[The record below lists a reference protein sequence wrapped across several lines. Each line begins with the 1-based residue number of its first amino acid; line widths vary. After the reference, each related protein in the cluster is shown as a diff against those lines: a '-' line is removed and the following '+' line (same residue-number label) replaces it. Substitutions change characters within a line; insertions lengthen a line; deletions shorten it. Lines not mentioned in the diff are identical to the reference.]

1 MAKTRQT
8 PVEEPTPQRRGRLFW
23 ICILVLLEAVVW
35 TVLSVAGVSE
45 TIATVVALVVGLGF
59 VLALRER
66 IWGADWREQLA
77 AERAKRPR

>member
-8 PVEEPTPQRRGRLFW
+8 PVEEPPARRGRLFW

-35 TVLSVAGVSE
+35 TILSVIGVSE
-45 TIATVVALVVGLGF
+45 TIATVVALVVGVAF
-59 VLALRER
+59 VIALRER
-66 IWGADWREQLA
+66 IWGEDWRERIA

>member
-1 MAKTRQT
+1 MAKTSKT
-8 PVEEPTPQRRGRLFW
+8 PVEEPQRRGRLFW

-35 TVLSVAGVSE
+35 TLLAVAGVSE
-45 TIATVVALVVGLGF
+45 TIATIVALVVGVAF
-59 VLALRER
+59 VVVLRER

>member
-8 PVEEPTPQRRGRLFW
+8 PVEEPQRRGRLFW
-23 ICILVLLEAVVW
+23 ICILVLLEAIVW
-35 TVLSVAGVSE
+35 TILSVAGVSE
-45 TIATVVALVVGLGF
+45 TIATVVALVVGLVF
-59 VLALRER
+59 VLVLRER